1 MKVIV
6 FVVAVC
12 VLVLTVLKEM
22 LVCVVTE
29 VLWLPTAA
37 AAAAAASA
45 LSKYVHVERY
55 KVRQMH
61 FLLHVQ
67 I

>member
-37 AAAAAASA
+37 AAASA